1 MGEAAKALKKAHL
14 DMDVDKV
21 HDIMDDISEQQDVA
35 NEIADAI
42 SNPVGYG
49 NFIDEDE
56 LEAEFAALEDELES
70 EEQQQLDR
78 DMLSVGSVPVVE
90 LPSVPAADPV
100 LVKKKQQQDELAEL
114 EAWAS

>member
-21 HDIMDDISEQQDVA
+21 HDIMDDIAEQQEVA

-78 DMLSVGSVPVVE
+78 DMLSVGPTGVEE

-100 LVKKKQQQDELAEL
+100 AAKKKQQADELAEL